1 MKIKKEYIAQSDG
14 EENRM
19 SNYTQ
24 TFEADTGKILNI
36 VINSLYSERDIFLR
50 ELLSNA
56 SDAIQKRKFL
66 GQTDPSI
73 LNIEADNIEIIVN
86 KKKKIIEITD
96 TGIGLTEAELAET
109 LGTIAKSGTSAFL
122 KEMEGEENSKD
133 AAKTLIGQ
141 FGVGFYSAFMV
152 ADKVE
157 VVSRKA
163 GDTQCSSWES
173 DGQSGFSISNSKE
186 EQAVGTKIRLSL
198 KKDAK
203 EFADPDKIK
212 GLIKKYSDHISFP
225 INIKEADGE
234 IEQVNS
240 ATAIWTKTASEISKE
255 EYKEFYNSTFGT
267 FDEPFATLHN
277 KSEGTLEFTNLLFI
291 PKTAPFDLFD
301 PERKTKINLYINRVF
316 ISNDL
321 DGVIPTWLRF
331 VKGILDTTS
340 LDLNVSREM
349 VQNNPVL
356 KKISKSLTKRVLS
369 ELKKR
374 LKKDEEAYD
383 AFWEQFGKVLKEGLY
398 EDLENKDKIA
408 EIIKVHSL
416 KEDKLIT
423 LQGYIDSMVD
433 GQDKIYVL
441 TADTLAQAQSSPH
454 LEGFKAKGID
464 VLLMTDPIDAFWTS
478 QMRSFQEKNFVSI
491 SREKYDITKLG
502 DVKEEDVEETKN
514 TDETYSPIIKE
525 CLGEM
530 VEDVKASNNL
540 VDSPVRLVAGEGGL
554 DFNLERI
561 LKAQNPDF
569 EGSKKILE
577 INTNHDLIKKLP
589 ALPSETQKS
598 LCRVLFE
605 QARILD
611 GEMPSDSLQFSKD
624 LITIGLKLK

>member
-1 MKIKKEYIAQSDG
+1 MIKECIAQTG
-14 EENRM
+14 NQETRM

-36 VINSLYSERDIFLR
+36 VINSLYSDRDIFLR

-66 GQTDPSI
+66 GQTDPAV
-73 LNIEADNIEIIVN
+73 LNNEIDNIEIVIN

-96 TGIGLTEAELAET
+96 TGIGLSDSELAET

-122 KEMEGEENSKD
+122 QELDGEESSKD

-163 GDTQCSSWES
+163 GTSKSSIWES
-173 DGQSGFSISNSKE
+173 DGQSGFAINNSE
-186 EQAVGTKIRLSL
+186 DDQAVGTKVILHL

-203 EFADPDKIK
+203 EFATPDKIK
-212 GLIKKYSDHISFP
+212 SLIKKYSDHINVP

-240 ATAIWTKTASEISKE
+240 ATAIWTRPTSKISDE
-255 EYKEFYNSTFGT
+255 DYKEFYNSTFGT

-301 PERKTKINLYINRVF
+301 PERKTKVNLYINRVF

-321 DGVIPTWLRF
+321 EGVIPTWLRF
-331 VKGILDTTS
+331 IKGILDTTS

-374 LKKDEEAYD
+374 LKKDEVAYD

-398 EDLENKDKIA
+398 EDIENKDKIA
-408 EIIKVHSL
+408 EIIRVRSF

-423 LQGYIDSMVD
+423 LQSYIESMVD

-441 TADTLAQAQSSPH
+441 TADTMAQAQSSPH

-478 QMRSFQEKNFVSI
+478 QMRSFEEKDFVSI
-491 SREKYDITKLG
+491 SREKYDIAKLG
-502 DVKEEDVEETKN
+502 EVKDGDVEETEN
-514 TDETYSPIIKE
+514 ADETYSPIIKE

-577 INTNHDLIKKLP
+577 INTSHELIKKLP

-611 GEMPSDSLQFSKD
+611 GEMPSDSLQFSRD
-624 LITIGLKLK
+624 LVTIGLKLA

>member
-66 GQTDPSI
+66 GQTDPSL
-73 LNIEADNIEIIVN
+73 LNSESDSIEIIVN
-86 KKKKIIEITD
+86 KKKKVIEITD

-122 KEMEGEENSKD
+122 KEMEGEEKSKD

-163 GDTQCSSWES
+163 GNTQCSSWES
-173 DGQSGFSISNSKE
+173 DGQSGFSISTSEE

-240 ATAIWTKTASEISKE
+240 ATAIWTKSASEISKE

-331 VKGILDTTS
+331 IKGILDTTS

-374 LKKDEEAYD
+374 LKKDEETYD

-398 EDLENKDKIA
+398 EDIENKDKIA
-408 EIIKVHSL
+408 EIIKVHSH

-423 LQGYIDSMVD
+423 LQSYIDSMVD

-502 DVKEEDVEETKN
+502 DAKDGGVEETEN
-514 TDETYSPIIKE
+514 ADETYSPIIKE

-540 VDSPVRLVAGEGGL
+540 IDSPVRLVAGEGGL

-611 GEMPSDSLQFSKD
+611 GEMPSDSLQFSRD

>member
-1 MKIKKEYIAQSDG
+1 
-14 EENRM
+14 M

-36 VINSLYSERDIFLR
+36 VINSLYSDRDIFLR

-66 GQTDPSI
+66 GQTDPAV
-73 LNIEADNIEIIVN
+73 LNNEIDNIEIVIN

-96 TGIGLTEAELAET
+96 TGIGLSDSELAET

-122 KEMEGEENSKD
+122 QELDGEESSKD

-163 GDTQCSSWES
+163 GTSKSSIWES
-173 DGQSGFSISNSKE
+173 DGQSGFAINNSE
-186 EQAVGTKIRLSL
+186 DDQAVGTKVILHL

-203 EFADPDKIK
+203 EFATPDKIK
-212 GLIKKYSDHISFP
+212 SLIKKYSDHINVP

-240 ATAIWTKTASEISKE
+240 ATAIWTKPTSKISDE
-255 EYKEFYNSTFGT
+255 DYKEFYNSTFGT

-321 DGVIPTWLRF
+321 EGVIPTWLRF
-331 VKGILDTTS
+331 IKGILDTSS

-374 LKKDEEAYD
+374 LKKDEVAYD

-398 EDLENKDKIA
+398 EDIENKDKIA
-408 EIIKVHSL
+408 EIIRVRSF

-423 LQGYIDSMVD
+423 LQSYIESMVD

-441 TADTLAQAQSSPH
+441 TADTMAQAQSSPH

-478 QMRSFQEKNFVSI
+478 QMRSFEEKDFVSI
-491 SREKYDITKLG
+491 SREKYDIAKLG
-502 DVKEEDVEETKN
+502 EVKDGDVEETEN
-514 TDETYSPIIKE
+514 ADETYSPIIKE

-577 INTNHDLIKKLP
+577 INTNHELIKKLP

-611 GEMPSDSLQFSKD
+611 GEMPSDSLQFSRD
-624 LITIGLKLK
+624 LVTIGLKLA

>member
-1 MKIKKEYIAQSDG
+1 MIKECIAQTG
-14 EENRM
+14 NQETRM

-36 VINSLYSERDIFLR
+36 VINSLYSDRDIFLR

-66 GQTDPSI
+66 GQTDPAV
-73 LNIEADNIEIIVN
+73 LNNEIDNIEIVVN

-96 TGIGLTEAELAET
+96 TGIGLTDAELAET

-122 KEMEGEENSKD
+122 QELDGEESSKD

-163 GDTQCSSWES
+163 GTSKSSIWES
-173 DGQSGFSISNSKE
+173 DGQSGFSINNSE
-186 EQAVGTKIRLSL
+186 DEQVVGTKIILHL

-203 EFADPDKIK
+203 EFATTDKIK
-212 GLIKKYSDHISFP
+212 SLIKKYSDHISVP

-234 IEQVNS
+234 IEQANS
-240 ATAIWTKTASEISKE
+240 ATAIWTKATSEISDE

-321 DGVIPTWLRF
+321 EGVIPTWLRF
-331 VKGILDTTS
+331 IKGILDTTS

-374 LKKDEEAYD
+374 LKKDEVAYD

-398 EDLENKDKIA
+398 EDIENKDKIA
-408 EIIKVHSL
+408 EIIRVRSF

-423 LQGYIDSMVD
+423 LQSYIDSMID

-441 TADTLAQAQSSPH
+441 TADTLEQAQSSPH
-454 LEGFKAKGID
+454 LEGFKAQGID

-478 QMRSFQEKNFVSI
+478 QMKSFQEKDFLSI
-491 SREKYDITKLG
+491 SREKYDISKLG
-502 DVKEEDVEETKN
+502 EVKDEDGEDNEN
-514 TDETYSPIIKE
+514 TDEVYSPIVKE
-525 CLGEM
+525 CLGDL
-530 VEDVKASNNL
+530 VEDVKASKNL
-540 VDSPVRLVAGEGGL
+540 IDSPVRLVAGEGGL

-561 LKAQNPDF
+561 LKAQNPEF
-569 EGSKKILE
+569 EGSKKVLE
-577 INTNHDLIKKLP
+577 INLTHKLIKKLP
-589 ALPSETQKS
+589 ALSSETQKS

-611 GEMPSDSLQFSKD
+611 GGMPSNSLQFSKD
-624 LITIGLKLK
+624 LIALGLKVV

>member
-1 MKIKKEYIAQSDG
+1 MIKECIAQTG
-14 EENRM
+14 NQETRM

-36 VINSLYSERDIFLR
+36 VINSLYSDRDIFLR

-66 GQTDPSI
+66 GQTDPVV
-73 LNIEADNIEIIVN
+73 LNDEIDNIEIVIN

-96 TGIGLTEAELAET
+96 TGIGLTDAELAET

-122 KEMEGEENSKD
+122 QELDGEESSKD

-163 GDTQCSSWES
+163 GTSKSSIWES
-173 DGQSGFSISNSKE
+173 DGQSGFAINNSE
-186 EQAVGTKIRLSL
+186 DQQAVGTKIILHL

-203 EFADPDKIK
+203 EFATTDKIK
-212 GLIKKYSDHISFP
+212 SLIKKYSDHISVP

-240 ATAIWTKTASEISKE
+240 ATAIWTKATSKISDE
-255 EYKEFYNSTFGT
+255 EYKEFYNSTFGA

-321 DGVIPTWLRF
+321 EGVIPSWLRF
-331 VKGILDTTS
+331 IKGILDTTS

-374 LKKDEEAYD
+374 LKKDEVAYD

-398 EDLENKDKIA
+398 EDIENKDKIA
-408 EIIKVHSL
+408 EIIRVRSL

-423 LQGYIDSMVD
+423 LQSYIDSMID

-441 TADTLAQAQSSPH
+441 TADTLEQAQSSPH
-454 LEGFKAKGID
+454 LEGFKAQGID

-478 QMRSFQEKNFVSI
+478 QMKSFQEKDFLSI
-491 SREKYDITKLG
+491 SREKYDISKLG
-502 DVKEEDVEETKN
+502 EVKDDDGGDNES
-514 TDETYSPIIKE
+514 TDEVYSPIIKE
-525 CLGEM
+525 CLGDL
-530 VEDVKASNNL
+530 VEDVKASKNL
-540 VDSPVRLVAGEGGL
+540 IDSPVRLVAGDGGL

-561 LKAQNPDF
+561 LKAQNPEF
-569 EGSKKILE
+569 EGSKKVLE
-577 INTNHDLIKKLP
+577 INLRHELIKKLP
-589 ALPSETQKS
+589 ALSSETQKS

-611 GEMPSDSLQFSKD
+611 GEMPSNSLQFSKD
-624 LITIGLKLK
+624 LITLGLKVM

>member
-1 MKIKKEYIAQSDG
+1 
-14 EENRM
+14 M

-36 VINSLYSERDIFLR
+36 VINSLYSDRDIFLR

-66 GQTDPSI
+66 GQTDPVV
-73 LNIEADNIEIIVN
+73 LNDEIDNIEIVIN

-96 TGIGLTEAELAET
+96 TGIGLTDAELAET

-122 KEMEGEENSKD
+122 QELDGEESSKD

-163 GDTQCSSWES
+163 GTSKSSIWES
-173 DGQSGFSISNSKE
+173 DGQSGFAINNSE
-186 EQAVGTKIRLSL
+186 DQQAVGTKIILHL

-203 EFADPDKIK
+203 EFATTDKIK
-212 GLIKKYSDHISFP
+212 SLIKKYSDHISVP

-240 ATAIWTKTASEISKE
+240 ATAIWTKATSKISDE
-255 EYKEFYNSTFGT
+255 EYKEFYNSTFGA

-321 DGVIPTWLRF
+321 EGVIPTWLRF
-331 VKGILDTTS
+331 IKGILDTTS

-374 LKKDEEAYD
+374 LKKDEVAYD

-398 EDLENKDKIA
+398 EDIENKDKIA
-408 EIIKVHSL
+408 EIIRVRSL

-423 LQGYIDSMVD
+423 LQSYIDSMID

-441 TADTLAQAQSSPH
+441 TADTLEQAQSSPH
-454 LEGFKAKGID
+454 LEGFKAQGID

-478 QMRSFQEKNFVSI
+478 QMKSFQEKDFLSI
-491 SREKYDITKLG
+491 SREKYDISKLG
-502 DVKEEDVEETKN
+502 EVKDDDGGDNES
-514 TDETYSPIIKE
+514 TDEVYSPIIKE
-525 CLGEM
+525 CLGDL
-530 VEDVKASNNL
+530 VEDVKASKNL
-540 VDSPVRLVAGEGGL
+540 IDSPVRLVAGDGGL

-561 LKAQNPDF
+561 LKAQNPEF
-569 EGSKKILE
+569 EGSKKVLE
-577 INTNHDLIKKLP
+577 INLRHELIKKLP
-589 ALPSETQKS
+589 ALSSETQKS

-611 GEMPSDSLQFSKD
+611 GEMPSNSLQFSKD
-624 LITIGLKLK
+624 LITLGLKVV

>member
-1 MKIKKEYIAQSDG
+1 MIKECIAQTG
-14 EENRM
+14 NQETRM

-36 VINSLYSERDIFLR
+36 VINSLYSDRDIFLR

-66 GQTDPSI
+66 GQTDPAV
-73 LNIEADNIEIIVN
+73 LNNEIDNIEIVVN

-96 TGIGLTEAELAET
+96 TGIGLTDAELAET

-122 KEMEGEENSKD
+122 QELDGEESSKD

-163 GDTQCSSWES
+163 GTSKSSIWES
-173 DGQSGFSISNSKE
+173 DGQSGFSINNSE
-186 EQAVGTKIRLSL
+186 DEQVVGTKIILHL

-203 EFADPDKIK
+203 EFATTDKIK
-212 GLIKKYSDHISFP
+212 SLIKKYSDHISVP

-234 IEQVNS
+234 IEQANS
-240 ATAIWTKTASEISKE
+240 ATAIWTKATSEISDE

-321 DGVIPTWLRF
+321 EGVIPTWLRF
-331 VKGILDTTS
+331 IKGILDTTS

-374 LKKDEEAYD
+374 LKKDEVAYD

-398 EDLENKDKIA
+398 EDIENKDKIA
-408 EIIKVHSL
+408 EIIRVRSF

-423 LQGYIDSMVD
+423 LQSYLDSMID

-441 TADTLAQAQSSPH
+441 TADTLEQAQSSPH
-454 LEGFKAKGID
+454 LEGFKAQGID

-478 QMRSFQEKNFVSI
+478 QMKSFQEKDFLSI
-491 SREKYDITKLG
+491 SREKYDISKLG
-502 DVKEEDVEETKN
+502 EVKDEDGEDNEN
-514 TDETYSPIIKE
+514 TDEVYSPIVKE
-525 CLGEM
+525 CLGDL
-530 VEDVKASNNL
+530 VEDVKASKNL
-540 VDSPVRLVAGEGGL
+540 IDSPVRLVAGEGGL

-561 LKAQNPDF
+561 LKAQNPEF
-569 EGSKKILE
+569 EGSKKVLE
-577 INTNHDLIKKLP
+577 INLTHKLIKKLP
-589 ALPSETQKS
+589 ALSSETQKS

-611 GEMPSDSLQFSKD
+611 GEMPSNSLQFSKD
-624 LITIGLKLK
+624 LIALGLKVE

>member
-1 MKIKKEYIAQSDG
+1 MIKECIAQTG
-14 EENRM
+14 NQETRM

-36 VINSLYSERDIFLR
+36 VINSLYSDRDIFLR

-66 GQTDPSI
+66 GQTDPVI
-73 LNIEADNIEIIVN
+73 LNDEIDNIEIVIN

-96 TGIGLTEAELAET
+96 TGIGLTDAELAET

-122 KEMEGEENSKD
+122 QELDGEESSKD

-163 GDTQCSSWES
+163 GTSKSSIWES
-173 DGQSGFSISNSKE
+173 DGQSGFAINNSE
-186 EQAVGTKIRLSL
+186 DQQAVGTKIILHL

-203 EFADPDKIK
+203 EFATTDKIK
-212 GLIKKYSDHISFP
+212 SLIKKYSDHISVP

-240 ATAIWTKTASEISKE
+240 ASAIWTKATSKISDE
-255 EYKEFYNSTFGT
+255 EYKEFYNSTFGA

-321 DGVIPTWLRF
+321 EGVIPTWLRF
-331 VKGILDTTS
+331 IKGILDTTS

-374 LKKDEEAYD
+374 LKKDEVAYD

-398 EDLENKDKIA
+398 EDIENKDKIA
-408 EIIKVHSL
+408 EIIRVRSL

-423 LQGYIDSMVD
+423 LQSYIDSMID

-441 TADTLAQAQSSPH
+441 TADTLEQAQSSPH
-454 LEGFKAKGID
+454 LEGFKAQGID

-478 QMRSFQEKNFVSI
+478 QMKSFQEKDFLSI
-491 SREKYDITKLG
+491 SREKYDISKLG
-502 DVKEEDVEETKN
+502 EVKDDDGGDNES
-514 TDETYSPIIKE
+514 TDEVYSPIIKE
-525 CLGEM
+525 CLGDL
-530 VEDVKASNNL
+530 VEDVKASKNL
-540 VDSPVRLVAGEGGL
+540 IDSPVRLVAGDGGL

-561 LKAQNPDF
+561 LKAQNPEF
-569 EGSKKILE
+569 EGSKKVLE
-577 INTNHDLIKKLP
+577 INLRHELIKKLP
-589 ALPSETQKS
+589 ALSSETQKS

-611 GEMPSDSLQFSKD
+611 GEMPSNSLQFSKD
-624 LITIGLKLK
+624 LITLGLKVV

>member
-1 MKIKKEYIAQSDG
+1 MIKECIAQAG
-14 EENRM
+14 NQETRM

-36 VINSLYSERDIFLR
+36 VINSLYSDRDIFLR

-66 GQTDPSI
+66 GQTDPAV
-73 LNIEADNIEIIVN
+73 LNNEIDNIEIVIN

-96 TGIGLTEAELAET
+96 TGIGLSDAELAET

-122 KEMEGEENSKD
+122 QELDGEESSKD

-163 GDTQCSSWES
+163 GTSKSSIWES
-173 DGQSGFSISNSKE
+173 DGQSGFAINNSE
-186 EQAVGTKIRLSL
+186 DDQAVGTKIVLHL

-203 EFADPDKIK
+203 EFATSDKIK
-212 GLIKKYSDHISFP
+212 SLIKKYSDHISVP
-225 INIKEADGE
+225 INIKETDGE

-240 ATAIWTKTASEISKE
+240 ATALWTKPTSKISDE
-255 EYKEFYNSTFGT
+255 DYKEFYNSTFGT

-321 DGVIPTWLRF
+321 EGVIPTWLRF
-331 VKGILDTTS
+331 IKGILDTSS

-374 LKKDEEAYD
+374 LKKDEVAYD

-398 EDLENKDKIA
+398 EDIENKDKIA
-408 EIIKVHSL
+408 EIIRVRSL

-423 LQGYIDSMVD
+423 LQSYIESMVD

-441 TADTLAQAQSSPH
+441 TADTMAQAQSSPH

-478 QMRSFQEKNFVSI
+478 QMRSFEEKDFVSI
-491 SREKYDITKLG
+491 SREKYDIAKLG
-502 DVKEEDVEETKN
+502 EVKDGDLEETEN
-514 TDETYSPIIKE
+514 ADETYSPIIKE

-577 INTNHDLIKKLP
+577 INTNHELIKKLP

-611 GEMPSDSLQFSKD
+611 GEMPSDSLQFSRD
-624 LITIGLKLK
+624 LVTIGLKIA